1 MCVLRLCSTVTL
13 SCSWDRFKRVEK
25 SWCCRSYS
33 TASTW
38 SLGGSS
44 KIAPKKLFQELWTYR
59 QPVVATFCRIANPL
73 IDDLESLCLTFLRR
87 IWTWSNKKVI
97 VSTSCHHFRRRRQPI
112 ITRERI
118 YQWKWISFTVGC
130 YYFAFFCLW
139 DVIKGFFFFVC
150 SSYPQL

>member
-33 TASTW
+33 TAWTW

-44 KIAPKKLFQELWTYR
+44 KIAPTKTVSRVVNLPSTGGSNLLSYR
-59 QPVVATFCRIANPL
+59 EPFNRWSRISLSDFPSANLDVEIL
-73 IDDLESLCLTFLRR
+73 IVS
-87 IWTWSNKKVI
+87 
-97 VSTSCHHFRRRRQPI
+97 STSCHHFRRRRQPI